1 MCGRLDQNHTPV
13 EYVQAM
19 HWPHLP
25 PLFGSVAAPSRNASP
40 GTLRPLLRVVD
51 DGLRVEDL
59 FWGYR
64 AAWAEGKLPVAINAR
79 LEKLAGRYWSALL
92 ARGRAIVPADGWY
105 EWTGEKGR
113 RQPWHVHLK
122 SRDPVFLAAL
132 ANPAPARGHAAEG
145 GFVLVTA
152 DAEGGLVDVHDRR
165 PIALSA
171 ADAALWLDPALPAQQ
186 AEQLIR
192 AMALPADQFDWHP
205 ADLSAE
211 RVARAPNQPAAP
223 AEPNVAAQS
232 ELPLA

>member
-51 DGLRVEDL
+51 DALSIEDV

-79 LEKLAGRYWSALL
+79 IEKLAGRYWSGLL

-113 RQPWHVHLK
+113 RQPWHIHLK
-122 SRDPVFLAAL
+122 TQAPLFLAAL
-132 ANPAPARGHAAEG
+132 ASPAPARGHAAEG

-186 AEQLIR
+186 AGQLIR
-192 AMALPADQFDWHP
+192 ALALPAGQFDWHQ
-205 ADLSAE
+205 ADLSTE
-211 RVARAPNQPAAP
+211 RAPK
-223 AEPNVAAQS
+223 ESSLDAAQS